1 MIELQKV
8 IEMETNFP
16 AAHSVLGGVYVQQ
29 RLYEQALAEYQKVL
43 ELSPGV
49 AVVER
54 AIKALMAH
62 AYAKWRKRNKAM
74 KLLDE
79 LTKPSNRRAQSSLA
93 TDVSPHSIAEIYSA
107 LGQTEEAFEWL
118 NQAYEQHDMQ
128 MVSLLTNPTLDS
140 LRSDARFADL
150 VRRVGLPL

>member
-1 MIELQKV
+1 V
-8 IEMETNFP
+8 IDMEANFP

-29 RLYEQALAEYQKVL
+29 GLYEQAMAEYQRVL

-54 AIKALMAH
+54 AIKAVMAH
-62 AYAKWRKRNKAM
+62 AYAKWRKRNKAT

-79 LTKPSNRRAQSSLA
+79 LTKPSNKSDQSSPA
-93 TDVSPHSIAEIYSA
+93 SDVSPHTIAEIYSA
-107 LGQTEEAFEWL
+107 LGQIDEAFEWL

-140 LRSDARFADL
+140 LRSHARFADL
-150 VRRVGLPL
+150 VRRVGLPR

>member
-1 MIELQKV
+1 M
-8 IEMETNFP
+8 
-16 AAHSVLGGVYVQQ
+16 
-29 RLYEQALAEYQKVL
+29 
-43 ELSPGV
+43 

-54 AIKALMAH
+54 AIKAVMAH

-79 LTKPSNRRAQSSLA
+79 LTKPSNKSDQSSPA
-93 TDVSPHSIAEIYSA
+93 ADVSAHSIAEIYCA
-107 LGQTEEAFEWL
+107 LGQTGKAFKWL

-128 MVSLLTNPTLDS
+128 MVSLLTNPTLDT
-140 LRSDARFADL
+140 LRSETRFADL

>member
-1 MIELQKV
+1 MSAAFGKKLCPGP
-8 IEMETNFP
+8 MGSP
-16 AAHSVLGGVYVQQ
+16 ARVRKSFGKSADGPNGERVE
-29 RLYEQALAEYQKVL
+29 R
-43 ELSPGV
+43 LSPGV

-107 LGQTEEAFEWL
+107 LGQIDEAFEWL

-128 MVSLLTNPTLDS
+128 MVSLLTN
-140 LRSDARFADL
+140 
-150 VRRVGLPL
+150 